1 MLDFFFA
8 SEIVYTHQWNQQK
21 FHIWTWKS
29 LRKEDIFSCTY
40 WQLSLT
46 DWNWQVQ
53 TYERWFWSFPSH
65 FYTQWQW
72 ELKTS
77 QLTSFFFFLRIVSRD
92 FFTSVIQLSNYLPF
106 FLPYIIHTPF
116 HLSFHRSTHLFRV
129 PISGT
134 HPSGTSITVHLY
146 MYLPIHP
153 LMYLLT
159 RPSFIHLYLHL
170 PSTS

>member
-1 MLDFFFA
+1 MRDDFDHFPPIFTLSDSGSLKPA
-8 SEIVYTHQWNQQK
+8 S
-21 FHIWTWKS
+21 S
-29 LRKEDIFSCTY
+29 L
-40 WQLSLT
+40 
-46 DWNWQVQ
+46 V
-53 TYERWFWSFPSH
+53 
-65 FYTQWQW
+65 
-72 ELKTS
+72 
-77 QLTSFFFFLRIVSRD
+77 FFFLRIVSRD

-116 HLSFHRSTHLFRV
+116 HLSIHRSTHLFRV